1 MSEVM
6 LKLRQL
12 GEEIVATGKVDGH
25 GLEVLRQH
33 LYSGGK
39 IDRQGADFL
48 VELHKRVRHHTP
60 AFERFF
66 YQGIKDHLLADGR
79 ISPEGATWVRQM
91 LCTDGKIDDRER
103 KLLHEL
109 RGEARQT
116 SQEFEALFN
125 EGMKQPQEQHTSG

>member
-1 MSEVM
+1 MSEAL
-6 LKLRQL
+6 LKLHQL
-12 GEEIVATGKVDGH
+12 GEKIVATGKIDGD

-33 LYSGGK
+33 LYAGGK
-39 IDRQGADFL
+39 VDRQGADFL

-79 ISPEGATWVRQM
+79 IGPEGAAWVRQM
-91 LCTDGKIDDRER
+91 LFADGKIDDRER

-109 RGEARQT
+109 RGEARQA
-116 SQEFEALFN
+116 SPEFEALFD